1 MKERVSATIDRE
13 TKNLIEEMLKKG
25 NYRNISHL
33 IETAIKKMSEEGKND
48 KSKKWIWSKKLVQE
62 KL

>member
-48 KSKKWIWSKKLVQE
+48 KSKK
-62 KL
+62 